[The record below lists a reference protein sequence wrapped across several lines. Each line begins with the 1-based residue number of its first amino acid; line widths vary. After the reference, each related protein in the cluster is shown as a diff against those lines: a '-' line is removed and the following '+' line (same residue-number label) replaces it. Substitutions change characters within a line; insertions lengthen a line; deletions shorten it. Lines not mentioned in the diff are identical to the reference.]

1 MTALRKTTAALISDA
16 APFAIRAERASDVA
30 AREALLDACFGDNR
44 HTRTCQ
50 RLRDGRAPAEGLALS
65 AVRQGRVVGSVRLWH
80 VSAGGIPAL
89 MLGPL
94 AVEAS
99 SRQLGVGAAL
109 MDHALAAAKARG
121 HRAVILLGDAPYYAR
136 FGFSAAKT
144 GELSLPGAFERD
156 RLLGLELSEGALD
169 DAWGM
174 IAPTGAPLPKPKAG
188 PTRQEGTSSC
198 RAWLDAMP
206 ENLPEPSAGAAST
219 LPQRHHHGAPD
230 RDLGHDRAG
239 PPGAPLGRL
248 RAGGLRRCQA
258 IPIAPRGVAHSGEK
272 PLNRAK
278 PARIIPSPSHDRGSD
293 APSPDFNR
301 LAL

>member
-30 AREALLDACFGDNR
+30 AREALLDACFGASR

-50 RLRDGRAPAEGLALS
+50 RLRDGRLPAEGLGLS
-65 AVRQGRVVGSVRLWH
+65 ALCEGRLVGTVRLWH
-80 VSAGGIPAL
+80 VSAGGQPAL

-144 GELSLPGAFERD
+144 TQLTLPGAFERD

-169 DAWGM
+169 GVWGM
-174 IAPTGAPLPKPKAG
+174 IAPTGRPLPKPKPSRARKALLV
-188 PTRQEGTSSC
+188 TR
-198 RAWLDAMP
+198 
-206 ENLPEPSAGAAST
+206 
-219 LPQRHHHGAPD
+219 
-230 RDLGHDRAG
+230 
-239 PPGAPLGRL
+239 
-248 RAGGLRRCQA
+248 
-258 IPIAPRGVAHSGEK
+258 VA
-272 PLNRAK
+272 
-278 PARIIPSPSHDRGSD
+278 
-293 APSPDFNR
+293 
-301 LAL
+301 

>member
-1 MTALRKTTAALISDA
+1 MTALRKTTVAPISDA

-65 AVRQGRVVGSVRLWH
+65 AVRQGRLVGTVRLWH

-94 AVEAS
+94 AVEES

-144 GELSLPGAFERD
+144 SQMSLPGPFERD
-156 RLLGLELSEGALD
+156 RLLGLELCKGALD
-169 DAWGM
+169 GAWGM
-174 IAPTGAPLPKPKAG
+174 ISATGAPLPKAKAG
-188 PTRQEGTSSC
+188 
-198 RAWLDAMP
+198 RARKAL
-206 ENLPEPSAGAAST
+206 LV
-219 LPQRHHHGAPD
+219 
-230 RDLGHDRAG
+230 
-239 PPGAPLGRL
+239 
-248 RAGGLRRCQA
+248 
-258 IPIAPRGVAHSGEK
+258 PRVA
-272 PLNRAK
+272 
-278 PARIIPSPSHDRGSD
+278 
-293 APSPDFNR
+293 
-301 LAL
+301 

>member
-1 MTALRKTTAALISDA
+1 MTALRKTTTALTPNAAQ
-16 APFAIRAERASDVA
+16 FAIRAERASDVV
-30 AREALLDACFGDNR
+30 AREALLDACFGASR

-65 AVRQGRVVGSVRLWH
+65 AVRQGRLVGSVRLWH

-144 GELSLPGAFERD
+144 GELRLPGTFERD
-156 RLLGLELSEGALD
+156 RLLGLELRAGALD
-169 DAWGM
+169 GAWGM
-174 IAPTGAPLPKPKAG
+174 IAPTGAPLPKPKA
-188 PTRQEGTSSC
+188 S
-198 RAWLDAMP
+198 RARKAL
-206 ENLPEPSAGAAST
+206 LV
-219 LPQRHHHGAPD
+219 
-230 RDLGHDRAG
+230 
-239 PPGAPLGRL
+239 
-248 RAGGLRRCQA
+248 RR
-258 IPIAPRGVAHSGEK
+258 VA
-272 PLNRAK
+272 
-278 PARIIPSPSHDRGSD
+278 
-293 APSPDFNR
+293 
-301 LAL
+301 

>member
-16 APFAIRAERASDVA
+16 APFAIRSERTSDVA

-50 RLRDGRAPAEGLALS
+50 RLRDGRAPAEGLSLS
-65 AVRQGRVVGSVRLWH
+65 AVAQGRLVGTVRLWH

-144 GELSLPGAFERD
+144 GELSLPGTFERD
-156 RLLGLELSEGALD
+156 RLLGLELREGALD
-169 DAWGM
+169 GAWGM
-174 IAPTGAPLPKPKAG
+174 IAPTGAPLPKLKAA
-188 PTRQEGTSSC
+188 
-198 RAWLDAMP
+198 RARKAL
-206 ENLPEPSAGAAST
+206 LVS
-219 LPQRHHHGAPD
+219 R
-230 RDLGHDRAG
+230 
-239 PPGAPLGRL
+239 
-248 RAGGLRRCQA
+248 
-258 IPIAPRGVAHSGEK
+258 VA
-272 PLNRAK
+272 
-278 PARIIPSPSHDRGSD
+278 
-293 APSPDFNR
+293 
-301 LAL
+301 